1 MSRTLS
7 MKSGSDD
14 SLNVSTRWGF
24 KPKAR
29 QIRLIADWDMPV
41 VLAIDRVDQCV
52 ASSGFSCSVL
62 TTTTSTSSSVTVRG
76 DPGRGSSTSPSSRL
90 ATNRL
95 RHLPTVAS
103 ATPRRAATS
112 RLVGPSAQASTI
124 FDRNARDW
132 GLFGRRAH
140 RSSVSCSSSVST
152 SGFFGRPSL
161 GMCTSMVTC
170 QNAPPKSEIPTQR
183 IFLVN

>member
-24 KPKAR
+24 NPKAR
-29 QIRLIADWDMPV
+29 QIRLIADWDIPV
-41 VLAIDRVDQCV
+41 VLAMDRVDQWV
-52 ASSGFSCSVL
+52 ASFGFSCSVF
-62 TTTTSTSSSVTVRG
+62 TMTASTSSSLTVRG
-76 DPGRGSSTSPSSRL
+76 EPGRGSSTSPSSRL
-90 ATNRL
+90 TMNRL

-103 ATPRRAATS
+103 ATPRLAATS
-112 RLVGPSAQASTI
+112 RLVGPPAQASTI

-132 GLFGRRAH
+132 GLFGRRAQ
-140 RSSVSCSSSVST
+140 RSSVSRST
-152 SGFFGRPSL
+152 SVRINGFFGRPSL
-161 GMCTSMVTC
+161 GMCTSMVTWK
-170 QNAPPKSEIPTQR
+170 NAPSNPEIPPQA